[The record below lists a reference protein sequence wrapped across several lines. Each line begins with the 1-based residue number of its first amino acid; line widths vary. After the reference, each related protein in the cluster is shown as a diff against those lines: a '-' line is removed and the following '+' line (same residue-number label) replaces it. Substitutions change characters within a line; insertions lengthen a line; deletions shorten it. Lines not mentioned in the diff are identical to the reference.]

1 MNLNYKLYKLIFLTV
16 LLFCLFSCSNNP
28 TNTDTEVY
36 ECSVADYA
44 ALHNLLSNKNENK
57 TYTIR
62 ITDKDPTDLFSIYT
76 ENVLNIILDL
86 SNCTKMTELTS
97 FPNDRSIKKIILPN
111 TIKTIQEGVLNDY
124 NAQRLESVEIN
135 NNYYQSQDGIVF
147 TADKKSIIAYP
158 ASRFAT
164 IYEIP
169 KSVEK
174 IATKAFY
181 YTNLVTIKFTR
192 AVTIEQSAFRGDY
205 LKYGF
210 FNGTADECYAFLDK
224 IEDSTIQLLDYT
236 LSDGTLYKF
245 TGKIKIDVMIH
256 MDIRIHGYHA
266 SITGI
271 DSICLYYYD
280 PELDKNILIKE
291 FSIDSAINSRSMEF
305 RTQLIIGNNQFIVT
319 TKKDDTETQIYQTKR
334 EITPDTYKYT
344 NTIIFPVEIGNS
356 LELETEI
363 I

>member
-1 MNLNYKLYKLIFLTV
+1 MNQKYKFYKLIFLPV
-16 LLFCLFSCSNNP
+16 LLLCLFSCSNGS

-44 ALHNLLSNKNENK
+44 ALHNLFSSKNENK

-62 ITDKDPTDLFSIYT
+62 ITDEDPTDLFSIYT

-86 SNCTKMTELTS
+86 SNCTKLKELTC
-97 FPNDRSIKKIILPN
+97 FLNDRSIKKLILPN

-135 NNYYQSQDGIVF
+135 NKYYTSQDGIVF
-147 TADKKSIIAYP
+147 TADKKSLIAYP

-164 IYEIP
+164 VYEIP

-174 IATKAFY
+174 IASKAFY

-210 FNGTADECYAFLDK
+210 FNGTADECYTFLDK
-224 IEDSTIQLLDYT
+224 IGDSTIQLLDYT

-245 TGKIKIDVMIH
+245 TGKIKVDVEIH
-256 MDIRIHGYHA
+256 ILYVPVP
-266 SITGI
+266 GI
-271 DSICLYYYD
+271 VSICLYYYD
-280 PELDKNILIKE
+280 PELEKNILIKE
-291 FSIDSAINSRSMEF
+291 FSIDSEF
-305 RTQLIIGNNQFIVT
+305 RTQLVAGNYQFILT
-319 TKKDDTETQIYQTKR
+319 TKKDGTETKIYQTKLEVTPYTPIIYIGER
-334 EITPDTYKYT
+334 ER
-344 NTIIFPVEIGNS
+344 
-356 LELETEI
+356 
-363 I
+363 